1 MSPRP
6 ASVGAAAC
14 PGYVGSAAGK
24 PATQTPTPTPT
35 PTHSP
40 LTLHRAERWFDRLR
54 GLLGSPPPAP
64 GHALLITP
72 CASVHTA
79 FMRYPIDVVFLDR
92 RGRILKVVDAVPP
105 WRAAACWRARHTL
118 ELAAGEADRLGL
130 APNLWIKLP
139 DSTARGPNLVGAGLP
154 ANGAGSSATFAGEPA
169 PKKTTPPSSAP
180 ACVSVQAPAATTT
193 SANRDKHPT
202 AQRGATLVEFVIAG
216 PLVLFI
222 LLVLMQYALLFHAR
236 SQLNYATFEAARA
249 GTVANARP
257 TAIRT
262 AFERAMTGYH
272 GGGTTTAELA
282 ASRAKALA
290 EAPFTRIEILSPTRE
305 SFDDYHSPA
314 LAARLGASGRVIPNT
329 NLALLDCPIDRPGC
343 PSNPAAN
350 ASGQTMQDANLL
362 KLRIT
367 YGIPVQ
373 KQIPLAGPFM
383 ARALAALDP
392 ADGDAFRAGLIADG
406 RIPVV
411 AHTVMRMQS
420 AAIEAGN
427 ASSPG
432 PGNAGKPV
440 DPGLP
445 PQGPGLPACPVTDPA
460 CAPPTEPPAPEPLPD
475 GCDPLT
481 DPGCGSPPSCQAPAD
496 WLQGISTNPTTP

>member
-1 MSPRP
+1 MSTDR
-6 ASVGAAAC
+6 
-14 PGYVGSAAGK
+14 
-24 PATQTPTPTPT
+24 
-35 PTHSP
+35 
-40 LTLHRAERWFDRLR
+40 LIMHRAERWLDRLR
-54 GLLGSPPPAP
+54 GLLGKPPPAP

-79 FMRYPIDVVFLDR
+79 FMRYPIDIVFLNR
-92 RGRILKVVDAVPP
+92 RGGILKLVEALRP
-105 WRAAACWRARHTL
+105 WRITACWRARHTL
-118 ELAAGEADRLGL
+118 ELASGEARRLGL
-130 APNLWIKLP
+130 MPGVQVDLALATPHAPM
-139 DSTARGPNLVGAGLP
+139 AFRG
-154 ANGAGSSATFAGEPA
+154 E
-169 PKKTTPPSSAP
+169 
-180 ACVSVQAPAATTT
+180 
-193 SANRDKHPT
+193 
-202 AQRGATLVEFVIAG
+202 RGATLVEFVIAG

-257 TAIRT
+257 AAIRT
-262 AFERAMTGYH
+262 AFDRAMTGYH

-282 ASRAKALA
+282 ASRARALA

-314 LAARLGASGRVIPNT
+314 LAARLGASGRAIPNT
-329 NLALLDCPIDRPGC
+329 NLAHLACPIDRPAC
-343 PSNPAAN
+343 NASPATN
-350 ASGQTMQDANLL
+350 ASGQTLHDANLL

-367 YGIPVQ
+367 YGIPAK

-383 ARALAALDP
+383 ARALAVLDP

-420 AAIEAGN
+420 PAIEAGN
-427 ASSPG
+427 ASLPG

-440 DPGLP
+440 DPGPP

-460 CAPPTEPPAPEPLPD
+460 CTAPTEPPPASEPLPV

-481 DPGCGSPPSCQAPAD
+481 DPGCGSLPSCQAPAD
-496 WLQGISTNPTTP
+496 WLKGISTTPTTP

>member
-1 MSPRP
+1 M
-6 ASVGAAAC
+6 
-14 PGYVGSAAGK
+14 
-24 PATQTPTPTPT
+24 
-35 PTHSP
+35 
-40 LTLHRAERWFDRLR
+40 R

-79 FMRYPIDVVFLDR
+79 FMRYPIDVVFVDR
-92 RGRILKVVDAVPP
+92 HGRILKVVETLPP

-118 ELAAGEADRLGL
+118 ELAAGEARRVGL
-130 APNLWIKLP
+130 VPGRWITIPNSPARAP
-139 DSTARGPNLVGAGLP
+139 SVVGAGLP
-154 ANGAGSSATFAGEPA
+154 ANGAGSSGAFAGKPA
-169 PKKTTPPSSAP
+169 PTKVTLASSAT
-180 ACVSVQAPAATTT
+180 ACGSAQAPAETATAA
-193 SANRDKHPT
+193 SHDSQAP
-202 AQRGATLVEFVIAG
+202 AQRGATLVEFVIAS

-257 TAIRT
+257 AAIRT
-262 AFERAMTGYH
+262 AFDRAMTGYH

-282 ASRAKALA
+282 ASRARALA

-314 LAARLGASGRVIPNT
+314 LAARLGASARVIPNT
-329 NLALLDCPIDRPGC
+329 NLAHLDCPIDRPGC

-350 ASGQTMQDANLL
+350 ASGQTLQDANLL

-367 YGIPVQ
+367 YGIPAK

-392 ADGDAFRAGLIADG
+392 ADGDAFRAGLIADE

-420 AAIEAGN
+420 PAIEAGN
-427 ASSPG
+427 PSSPG

-440 DPGLP
+440 DPGPP
-445 PQGPGLPACPVTDPA
+445 PQGPGLPACPVTDPECTA
-460 CAPPTEPPAPEPLPD
+460 PTEPPLAPAPEPG
-475 GCDPLT
+475 GCDLLT
-481 DPGCGSPPSCQAPAD
+481 DPGCGSLPSCQAPAD
-496 WLQGISTNPTTP
+496 WLNGISTTSNTP

>member
-1 MSPRP
+1 MSTDRLII
-6 ASVGAAAC
+6 
-14 PGYVGSAAGK
+14 
-24 PATQTPTPTPT
+24 
-35 PTHSP
+35 H
-40 LTLHRAERWFDRLR
+40 HAERLSDRLR
-54 GLLGSPPPAP
+54 GLLGKPPPAP

-72 CASVHTA
+72 CVSVHTA
-79 FMRYPIDVVFLDR
+79 FMRYPIDIVFLNS
-92 RGRILKVVDAVPP
+92 GGIILKIVETLRP
-105 WRAAACWRARHTL
+105 WRIAACWRARHTL
-118 ELAAGEADRLGL
+118 ELAAGEARRLGL
-130 APNLWIKLP
+130 MP
-139 DSTARGPNLVGAGLP
+139 
-154 ANGAGSSATFAGEPA
+154 GEQVDL
-169 PKKTTPPSSAP
+169 AP
-180 ACVSVQAPAATTT
+180 ATPHASRSP
-193 SANRDKHPT
+193 RGE
-202 AQRGATLVEFVIAG
+202 RGATLVELVIAG

-314 LAARLGASGRVIPNT
+314 LAARLGTSGRVIPNT
-329 NLALLDCPIDRPGC
+329 NLAHLVCPIDRPGC
-343 PSNPAAN
+343 QGNPAAN
-350 ASGQTMQDANLL
+350 ASGQTLQDANLL

-367 YGIPVQ
+367 YGIPTK

-383 ARALAALDP
+383 ARALALLDP
-392 ADGDAFRAGLIADG
+392 ADGDAFRADLIADG

-420 AAIEAGN
+420 PAIEGGN
-427 ASSPG
+427 VSNPG
-432 PGNAGKPV
+432 AGNAGKPV
-440 DPGLP
+440 DPGLL
-445 PQGPGLPACPVTDPA
+445 PQGAGLPACPVTNPTCASVSEPGPPHDGGDENDDPP
-460 CAPPTEPPAPEPLPD
+460 CPD
-475 GCDPLT
+475 GSESCPVCT
-481 DPGCGSPPSCQAPAD
+481 DENGKVIKKP
-496 WLQGISTNPTTP
+496 

>member
-1 MSPRP
+1 MSTDRLII
-6 ASVGAAAC
+6 
-14 PGYVGSAAGK
+14 
-24 PATQTPTPTPT
+24 
-35 PTHSP
+35 H
-40 LTLHRAERWFDRLR
+40 HAERLPDRLR
-54 GLLGSPPPAP
+54 GLLGKPPPAP

-79 FMRYPIDVVFLDR
+79 FMRYPIDIVFLNS
-92 RGRILKVVDAVPP
+92 RGIILKLVEALRP
-105 WRAAACWRARHTL
+105 WRIAACWRARHTL
-118 ELAAGEADRLGL
+118 ELAAGEARRLGL
-130 APNLWIKLP
+130 MPGGQVDL
-139 DSTARGPNLVGAGLP
+139 
-154 ANGAGSSATFAGEPA
+154 
-169 PKKTTPPSSAP
+169 AP
-180 ACVSVQAPAATTT
+180 ARAHASRSP
-193 SANRDKHPT
+193 HGE
-202 AQRGATLVEFVIAG
+202 RGATLVEFVIAG

-257 TAIRT
+257 AAMRT
-262 AFERAMTGYH
+262 AFDRAMTGYH

-282 ASRAKALA
+282 ASRARALA

-305 SFDDYHSPA
+305 SFEDYHSPK
-314 LAARLGASGRVIPNT
+314 LAARMGAPGRVIPNT
-329 NLALLDCPIDRPGC
+329 NLAHLACPIDRPGC

-350 ASGQTMQDANLL
+350 ASGQTLQDANLL

-367 YGIPVQ
+367 YGIPAK

-383 ARALAALDP
+383 ARALAVLDP

-420 AAIEAGN
+420 PAIEAGN
-427 ASSPG
+427 ASNPG
-432 PGNAGKPV
+432 AGNAGKPV
-440 DPGLP
+440 DPGPP

-460 CAPPTEPPAPEPLPD
+460 CAPPTEPPPAPEPVPD
-475 GCDPLT
+475 ECDPLT
-481 DPGCGSPPSCQAPAD
+481 EPGCRSLPSCQAPAD
-496 WLQGISTNPTTP
+496 WLKGISTTPTTP

>member
-1 MSPRP
+1 M
-6 ASVGAAAC
+6 
-14 PGYVGSAAGK
+14 K
-24 PATQTPTPTPT
+24 
-35 PTHSP
+35 
-40 LTLHRAERWFDRLR
+40 RLR
-54 GLLGSPPPAP
+54 VPEGPEPPY
-64 GHALLITP
+64 
-72 CASVHTA
+72 C
-79 FMRYPIDVVFLDR
+79 
-92 RGRILKVVDAVPP
+92 
-105 WRAAACWRARHTL
+105 
-118 ELAAGEADRLGL
+118 
-130 APNLWIKLP
+130 
-139 DSTARGPNLVGAGLP
+139 
-154 ANGAGSSATFAGEPA
+154 
-169 PKKTTPPSSAP
+169 
-180 ACVSVQAPAATTT
+180 
-193 SANRDKHPT
+193 
-202 AQRGATLVEFVIAG
+202 RGATLVEFVIAG

-222 LLVLMQYALLFHAR
+222 LLVLMQYALLFHAK

-257 TAIRT
+257 VAIRV

-272 GGGTTTAELA
+272 GGGTTTGELA
-282 ASRAKALA
+282 ASRARALA
-290 EAPFTRIEILSPTRE
+290 EAPFTRIEILSPTKE

-314 LAARLGASGRVIPNT
+314 LAARMGGSGRVIPNT
-329 NLALLDCPIDRPGC
+329 HLAHRDCPIDRPGC

-350 ASGQTMQDANLL
+350 ASGQTLQDANLL

-373 KQIPLAGPFM
+373 KQIPLAGLFM
-383 ARALAALDP
+383 ARALAVLDP

-420 AAIEAGN
+420 PAIEAGN

-440 DPGLP
+440 DPGPP
-445 PQGPGLPACPVTDPA
+445 PQGPGLQPCPVTDPA
-460 CAPPTEPPAPEPLPD
+460 CAPPTDPPPAPEPVPG

-496 WLQGISTNPTTP
+496 WLKGISTTPTTP

>member
-1 MSPRP
+1 MSTDRLII
-6 ASVGAAAC
+6 
-14 PGYVGSAAGK
+14 
-24 PATQTPTPTPT
+24 
-35 PTHSP
+35 H
-40 LTLHRAERWFDRLR
+40 HAERLSDRLR
-54 GLLGSPPPAP
+54 GLLGKPPPAP

-72 CASVHTA
+72 CVSVHTA
-79 FMRYPIDVVFLDR
+79 FMRYPIDIVFLNS
-92 RGRILKVVDAVPP
+92 RGIILKIVETLRP
-105 WRAAACWRARHTL
+105 WRIAACWRARHTL
-118 ELAAGEADRLGL
+118 ELAAGEARRLGL
-130 APNLWIKLP
+130 MP
-139 DSTARGPNLVGAGLP
+139 
-154 ANGAGSSATFAGEPA
+154 GEQVDL
-169 PKKTTPPSSAP
+169 AP
-180 ACVSVQAPAATTT
+180 ATPHASRSP
-193 SANRDKHPT
+193 RGE
-202 AQRGATLVEFVIAG
+202 RGATLVELVIAG
-216 PLVLFI
+216 PLLLFI

-249 GTVANARP
+249 GTVANARLA
-257 TAIRT
+257 AIRT

-290 EAPFTRIEILSPTRE
+290 EAPFTRIEIVSPTRE

-314 LAARLGASGRVIPNT
+314 LAARMGASGRVIPNS
-329 NLALLDCPIDRPGC
+329 NLAHLDCPIDRPGC
-343 PSNPAAN
+343 HSNPAVN
-350 ASGQTMQDANLL
+350 ASGQTLHDANLL

-367 YGIPVQ
+367 YGIPAK

-383 ARALAALDP
+383 TRALALLDP

-420 AAIEAGN
+420 PAIESGN

-440 DPGLP
+440 DPGPP
-445 PQGPGLPACPVTDPA
+445 PQGPGLPKCPVSDPA
-460 CAPPTEPPAPEPLPD
+460 CAPPTEPSPAPEPVPG

-481 DPGCGSPPSCQAPAD
+481 DPGCSSLPSCQAPAD
-496 WLQGISTNPTTP
+496 WLKGISTAPTTP